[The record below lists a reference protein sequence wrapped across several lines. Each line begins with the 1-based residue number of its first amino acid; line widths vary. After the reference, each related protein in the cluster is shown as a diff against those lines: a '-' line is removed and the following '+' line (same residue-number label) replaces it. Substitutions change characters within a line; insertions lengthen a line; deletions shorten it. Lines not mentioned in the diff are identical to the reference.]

1 MRLTE
6 EGYSHDIVIAVQS
19 TNGLLTAQTKARVNA
34 LTHLQK
40 NSDFAELIAIHKRVV
55 NLLKD
60 AEASVQPV
68 DPDLFEDASER
79 TLFSTVSE
87 VSKRV
92 QDFVSRETF
101 SEAASS
107 LLSMKPASDA
117 FFENVMVNDNN
128 QAIRANRLQLCR
140 MVRDT
145 YHLVANFNLIQQ

>member
-1 MRLTE
+1 MSTVLCNFDLTEWVIKAFDAQPIESTQDAQDQLIQFIKDRERVRLTE
-6 EGYSHDIVIAVQS
+6 EGYPHDIVIAVQS
-19 TNGLLTAQTKARVNA
+19 ATNGLLTAQTKARVNA

-87 VSKRV
+87 VVSKRV
-92 QDFVSRETF
+92 QDFVSHETF
-101 SEAASS
+101 
-107 LLSMKPASDA
+107 LRPL
-117 FFENVMVNDNN
+117 
-128 QAIRANRLQLCR
+128 QACSA
-140 MVRDT
+140 
-145 YHLVANFNLIQQ
+145 